1 VFLDFRYPQYPQEYT
16 GYPQNLFP
24 YGGGGPQYPPQ
35 IYGGPGTLG
44 SPVTAGPVY
53 PGFTTQSLQGGPV
66 YPVPQYGVQTPHLVR
81 YSPTGLPQA
90 YVPIST
96 PAPPTGSTPNLST
109 GVVPGPVS
117 SQQFPVTAVSQQ
129 PYISGEGVEEPS
141 G

>member
-1 VFLDFRYPQYPQEYT
+1 MEEASGPGFKWFMALVFVSAVL
-16 GYPQNLFP
+16 QNLFP

-96 PAPPTGSTPNLST
+96 PAPPTGK
-109 GVVPGPVS
+109 
-117 SQQFPVTAVSQQ
+117 
-129 PYISGEGVEEPS
+129 
-141 G
+141 